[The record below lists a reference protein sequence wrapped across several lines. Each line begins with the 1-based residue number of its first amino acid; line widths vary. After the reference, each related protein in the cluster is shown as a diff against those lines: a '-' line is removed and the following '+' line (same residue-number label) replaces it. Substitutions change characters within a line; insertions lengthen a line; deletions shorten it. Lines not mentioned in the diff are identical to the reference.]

1 MNTNVSSKRSGSPKK
16 ARTSGSVSRNKNRKT
31 SSDPR
36 LRSNLKK
43 KANASSTRRRA
54 VAPKRDQRQRSR
66 SVSSPYVLEKKSEKS
81 VKSTKKR
88 VVPKRKD
95 YLIRVKNVWKIFGTN
110 AVVKNVSF
118 DIKEGESIGLMG
130 ANGAGKTMLVESI
143 CGLNEISRGEILY
156 NLGAGDFR
164 EKLGIQFQENIYPPG
179 IKVGNLV
186 DFYRDIYRKH
196 DLGLDIENLINNF
209 DIRRLFKRQITK
221 LSGGELQRVN
231 ILLAIINN
239 PKVVFFDEI
248 STGLDIQAKLRLVEL
263 IVDLKK
269 KHNWPTLVVTH
280 NIEDIHALCDR
291 IIVMSRGE
299 KRYDSSVAD
308 IIKKYGSLEK
318 FISSEVRSTLTEI
331 QTEIQPVKWY
341 KKVFS
346 PKGKKYQA
354 VELMPKEQL
363 RKRG

>member
-1 MNTNVSSKRSGSPKK
+1 MSKQILSNNRRGEPKK
-16 ARTSGSVSRNKNRKT
+16 SRTSDSITRKKKRKI
-31 SSDPR
+31 SSDYH
-36 LRSNLKK
+36 LRTELKK
-43 KANASSTRRRA
+43 KAKDSSTRKRA
-54 VAPKRDQRQRSR
+54 AMPKRDQRQKSMRI
-66 SVSSPYVLEKKSEKS
+66 SSPYVLEKKSAKS
-81 VKSTKKR
+81 AKKR
-88 VVPKRKD
+88 IVSKRKD
-95 YLIRVKNVWKIFGTN
+95 YLIRVKNVWKVFGTN

-118 DIKEGESIGLMG
+118 DIREGESIGLMG

-143 CGLNEISRGEILY
+143 CGLNEISKGEILY
-156 NLGAGDFR
+156 NLGDGDFR

-209 DIRRLFKRQITK
+209 DIRRLYKRQITK

-269 KHNWPTLVVTH
+269 KHNWTTLVVTH

-299 KRYDSSVAD
+299 KRYDSSVEN
-308 IIKKYGSLEK
+308 IIEKYGSLET

-346 PKGKKYQA
+346 SKSKKYQA

-363 RKRG
+363 RERG